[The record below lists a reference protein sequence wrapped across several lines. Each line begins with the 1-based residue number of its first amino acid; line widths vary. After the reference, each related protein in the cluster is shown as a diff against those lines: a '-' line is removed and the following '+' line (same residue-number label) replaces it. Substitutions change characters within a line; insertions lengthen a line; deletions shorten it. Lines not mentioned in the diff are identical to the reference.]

1 MRKISALKG
10 SLRRLF
16 MLFAAVITAAIF
28 ANIGLS
34 QPTYAADA
42 IWVGSTLKYEDND
55 YAPISTTGLPAGDV
69 KGKVPYAWIDNSS
82 TPAKAHVIYFEKSVP
97 GPDGENIQARTSAV
111 YVVYNFTP
119 PSTYS
124 GLSPPV
130 TTPIKVTRDLT
141 TDSNDQNQEM
151 QNTCDGSITKGLG
164 WIICPVSNYIADGID
179 GIFSLVQDFLDV
191 RPIAKDDTGLYQ
203 MWDLVRNLA
212 NICFII
218 IFLVIIYSHLTS
230 AGYSNYNVKD
240 MLPRLIIASILV
252 NASFWICALGVDL
265 SNTVAHSTHAVME
278 NIRENMTTG
287 ADVTEVTWSNITA
300 YILSAGAVPLAG
312 IAMASTAAVSFFGAG
327 YLLLA
332 ALISVAFSVLVAFV
346 ILAARHALIIMFVV
360 ISPLAF
366 VAFVLPST
374 KSWFSKW
381 LKTFT
386 MLMLFAVIFSFIY
399 GGSQLAGALIMNSA
413 DGRLHIAILG
423 MLVQFLPLMLSLII
437 PRLATGILGQI
448 ANITNDK
455 SKGLL
460 DKSKGWATDNANAH
474 RMRKLAKTADDVKN
488 RKDGKLRGRDFYKGR
503 GLGRLGMKLDQGRRD
518 RERDVKDS
526 DHLLDSRA
534 AAARQERISNR
545 ADKRSTEMYNAQ
557 MSAHDYHKRDELYTN
572 RVAAAGDK
580 HWQQQFDATDAKHFD
595 RDLHQTDIKTRL
607 DKQYAETAEARYNAI
622 IEGMRAGINPYND
635 IAAADATLKGAG
647 STISKDVGD
656 MARLAVRMD
665 AANNAKHAAEIKL
678 KNLVAEEYKA
688 SFEGDKVLLKE
699 AAGVG
704 GELGETRVYAAA
716 KKAATDAAVELVEIN
731 RSLASDMSRFDLHDV
746 LFKGIMPNG
755 SKASLEM
762 KQAAMY
768 ALLQNKGNNQDA
780 NEIRDAIGKLGMVQV
795 RDAVTGKVEY
805 YEAKR
810 NSKGQIE
817 YDANMRAQADMS
829 KGVISND
836 EVSLRRDWQQ
846 FFDDAKSKSPH
857 SMVTYSGTNGSES
870 RSGLMVEDIR
880 GGFIRDALGGKFGA
894 EKMLKADID
903 ELKTLYSDMSNPDGY
918 YNGTLSADQRAKVNG
933 TLEAAII
940 ELQNND
946 NVNSSIDD
954 RNRAVMNELLAKIDP
969 SYKQPDG
976 SFAVNKDNRAIVK
989 PSAMTGDEVR
999 FETPDAVAPARMSPS
1014 YYSDRDISF
1023 H

>member
-1 MRKISALKG
+1 MWDMRKISALKG

-55 YAPISTTGLPAGDV
+55 YAPISSTGLPAGDV

-191 RPIAKDDTGLYQ
+191 RPITKDDTGLYQ

-230 AGYSNYNVKD
+230 AGYSNYNIKD

-287 ADVTEVTWSNITA
+287 ADVSWKNIST
-300 YILSAGAVPLAG
+300 YILSAGAVAVPALA
-312 IAMASTAAVSFFGAG
+312 IASSAAIAFSGAG

-332 ALISVAFSVLVAFV
+332 ALLSVAFSVLVAFV

-413 DGRLHIAILG
+413 DGRLHIVLLG
-423 MLVQFLPLMLSLII
+423 MMVQFLPLMLSLII

-460 DKSKGWATDNANAH
+460 DRSKGWAMDNAEAKKRDKLVDIAKKQDALNEKYPGKGLKNRGKRFIKGGNPLARAGLGMDNGRRRREATSKENDEFLGNRSESIRQKQIADKEGRYGEKMHGTLEKSHEFHKRQELYKGQIDKAADAH
-474 RMRKLAKTADDVKN
+474 WQKTSLNDQDIYSRNLKMLAAERQVKAAQDEWESILTEASAGRIDDYGKKFGPASADVSEAVVDIKTANEAIATEGMRKERAEYVGKVSLNKALQANSALLQRAAGIDEEGADKVMAKLQQQSSNTHMENVGAAKTVFSNDGRYGIDELERVY
-488 RKDGKLRGRDFYKGR
+488 REGILVDGKRATITQRHAAIQQIAMEVGNNFAIQDMLDFSHDIGAQATVDSSGNAVYKDLFGNVLDDEEVTDRRDTQQIIVDAYRKGGNRVDYHSGTDQGTQGTGRHIYKNTKSGRPTIDTKYSGRELGIAADINKGKVDHEKAFKTDIDVLATTADALARGDVQADLIDQEAAKQYAKNLKKFLKDDQT
-503 GLGRLGMKLDQGRRD
+503 GMKLSA
-518 RERDVKDS
+518 RERGAYHIIIKELKEVAAGRSFNLSDIDDEYVDVANGKTVKI
-526 DHLLDSRA
+526 LKTN
-534 AAARQERISNR
+534 RISANPPDSSKYR
-545 ADKRSTEMYNAQ
+545 P
-557 MSAHDYHKRDELYTN
+557 
-572 RVAAAGDK
+572 
-580 HWQQQFDATDAKHFD
+580 DAT
-595 RDLHQTDIKTRL
+595 
-607 DKQYAETAEARYNAI
+607 
-622 IEGMRAGINPYND
+622 NP
-635 IAAADATLKGAG
+635 
-647 STISKDVGD
+647 
-656 MARLAVRMD
+656 
-665 AANNAKHAAEIKL
+665 
-678 KNLVAEEYKA
+678 
-688 SFEGDKVLLKE
+688 
-699 AAGVG
+699 
-704 GELGETRVYAAA
+704 
-716 KKAATDAAVELVEIN
+716 
-731 RSLASDMSRFDLHDV
+731 
-746 LFKGIMPNG
+746 
-755 SKASLEM
+755 
-762 KQAAMY
+762 
-768 ALLQNKGNNQDA
+768 
-780 NEIRDAIGKLGMVQV
+780 IRI
-795 RDAVTGKVEY
+795 
-805 YEAKR
+805 
-810 NSKGQIE
+810 
-817 YDANMRAQADMS
+817 
-829 KGVISND
+829 
-836 EVSLRRDWQQ
+836 
-846 FFDDAKSKSPH
+846 H
-857 SMVTYSGTNGSES
+857 
-870 RSGLMVEDIR
+870 
-880 GGFIRDALGGKFGA
+880 
-894 EKMLKADID
+894 
-903 ELKTLYSDMSNPDGY
+903 
-918 YNGTLSADQRAKVNG
+918 
-933 TLEAAII
+933 
-940 ELQNND
+940 
-946 NVNSSIDD
+946 
-954 RNRAVMNELLAKIDP
+954 
-969 SYKQPDG
+969 
-976 SFAVNKDNRAIVK
+976 
-989 PSAMTGDEVR
+989 
-999 FETPDAVAPARMSPS
+999 
-1014 YYSDRDISF
+1014 
-1023 H
+1023 